1 MSSRRLRVA
10 IDGPSGAG
18 KSTIAKIVAR
28 ELGYLY
34 LDTGAMYRAVTLAAL
49 RRGLDFRGDGSSIA
63 ALAESLRI
71 DLAPAAPGSKGPTVM
86 VDGAPVTDQIRGPE
100 VGHHVSLT
108 AAIPG
113 VRRALVRRQREIAGQ
128 GGAVLDGRDIGTAV
142 LPEAEVKVFLT
153 ASLDERAR
161 RRLKEQLG
169 RGFDVTFDEV
179 RRELA
184 ERDRIDSSR
193 QMDPLRRAADAV
205 LVDSTGMTIE
215 EVAAEVMKLCRRAA
229 RRPRC
234 PGPPEAGVP
243 GPGVPGSEG
252 DPAPP
257 GRKEGP

>member
-1 MSSRRLRVA
+1 MSSCRLRVA

-49 RRGLDFRGDGSSIA
+49 RCGLDFNDGAAVS
-63 ALAESLRI
+63 ALAESLCI
-71 DLAPAAPGSKGPTVM
+71 DLAPAAPGRHDPTVM
-86 VDGAPVTDQIRGPE
+86 VNGEPVTDQIRGPE
-100 VGHHVSLT
+100 VGRFVSLT
-108 AAIPG
+108 ASIPG
-113 VRRALVRRQREIAGQ
+113 VRRALVRRQRQIAGE

-142 LPEAEVKVFLT
+142 LPDAEVKVFLT

-169 RGFDVTFDEV
+169 RGFGVTFDEV
-179 RRELA
+179 RKELA

-193 QMDPLRRAADAV
+193 AVDPLRQASDAV

-215 EVAAEVMKLCRRAA
+215 EVAGKVLELCRQACA
-229 RRPRC
+229 RREPSAHMVAR
-234 PGPPEAGVP
+234 GW
-243 GPGVPGSEG
+243 
-252 DPAPP
+252 PARPA
-257 GRKEGP
+257 RKEEP

>member
-49 RRGLDFRGDGSSIA
+49 RRGLSFDGDGSSIA
-63 ALAESLRI
+63 TLAENLRI
-71 DLAPAAPGSKGPTVM
+71 DLAPAGPNSSGPTVM
-86 VDGAPVTDQIRGPE
+86 VDGEPVTDQIRSPE
-100 VGHHVSLT
+100 VGRHVSLT

-169 RGFDVTFDEV
+169 RGFGVTFDEV
-179 RRELA
+179 RNELA
-184 ERDRIDSSR
+184 ERDRIDTSR
-193 QMDPLRRAADAV
+193 QMDPLRQADDAV
-205 LVDSTGMTIE
+205 LLDSTGMTIE
-215 EVAAEVMKLCRRAA
+215 EVAAEVMKLCRQAAGRLERAEA
-229 RRPRC
+229 PRA
-234 PGPPEAGVP
+234 GTPETAGY
-243 GPGVPGSEG
+243 
-252 DPAPP
+252 PATPE
-257 GRKEGP
+257 RKEGL